1 MTQQSLSRGPKRSQG
16 SCNYSQEAPKRFQR
30 LPKRPENIHG
40 SRKDSTACPGSK
52 KAWCF
57 FWSSLSR
64 ARFSRFWSATG
75 ASQRHPR
82 CTHGLHKGKVSL
94 DYTTGIAVL
103 GGFPWDCSPGIAFMG
118 LFPVGLL
125 SLGLCSTWITLL
137 GLLCWDLSPGTALL
151 GLLYNITFWIQINP
165 IVWGLALG

>member
-1 MTQQSLSRGPKRSQG
+1 MTQQSLSRGPERSQG

-30 LPKRPENIHG
+30 LPKRPENIP
-40 SRKDSTACPGSK
+40 RQPQDSTACTGSK

-103 GGFPWDCSPGIAFMG
+103 CSFPLGLLSRDCFHGAFPCWIALPWIVLYLDYSPGIALLGSFPRDCSPGIA
-118 LFPVGLL
+118 L
-125 SLGLCSTWITLL
+125 
-137 GLLCWDLSPGTALL
+137 
-151 GLLYNITFWIQINP
+151 
-165 IVWGLALG
+165 

>member
-1 MTQQSLSRGPKRSQG
+1 M
-16 SCNYSQEAPKRFQR
+16 
-30 LPKRPENIHG
+30 LPKDSKGFPKGRKIFHG

-103 GGFPWDCSPGIAFMG
+103 CGFPWDCSPGIAFMG
-118 LFPVGLL
+118 LFHVGLL
-125 SLGLCSTWITLL
+125 SLGLCPTWIALL

-151 GLLYNITFWIQINP
+151 GFLYNITFWIQINP
-165 IVWGLALG
+165 TVWGLALG